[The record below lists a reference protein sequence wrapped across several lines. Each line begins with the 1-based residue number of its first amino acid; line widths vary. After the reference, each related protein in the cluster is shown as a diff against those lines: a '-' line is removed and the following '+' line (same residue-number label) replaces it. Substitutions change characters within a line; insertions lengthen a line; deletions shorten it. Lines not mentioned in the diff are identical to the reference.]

1 MRFMESLIIHNN
13 FFFKGITVIENKL
26 SKVLSKLELRVLT
39 EYLEGKSYT
48 EIALHI
54 GKSDKSIDNALQ
66 RIKKKIEKYII
77 NDNE

>member
-1 MRFMESLIIHNN
+1 MLDKERFSD
-13 FFFKGITVIENKL
+13 IEIKL
-26 SKVLSKLELRVLT
+26 SKMLSKLEWRVLN

-48 EIALHI
+48 EIAVLI

-77 NDNE
+77 NENDN